1 MSIDPQDPKLTA
13 YVLGELTEDE
23 RREVARLL
31 VDSPA
36 AQEVV
41 EQLRQTS
48 EELFAALA
56 AESPTTVSSSG
67 HLRTVVREAVGKSPA
82 AQALVVEAAPQPV
95 RPTSPSGSSGRMA
108 LGATVAALGLAVCLS
123 LMSAPSESP
132 VAQVV
137 LTDGLSSELDDLV
150 RISDRED
157 LLGLTDSTTTARAM
171 IVLSDGVVVDDVTYL
186 SSGLSLTSPEQLAE
200 LEKRSQVNEQ
210 LASRVDSFS
219 LAYRLSEQKQP
230 ESTPSSSFAAV
241 TYPVQPQQHNA
252 SAAPSVP
259 LEWEQ
264 AQLNWSDGRW
274 GISPSSTTTYSRGAN
289 LATGSLSADERLLRR
304 AQGVTPYY
312 VTPQSQRWLFET
324 PEQLGT
330 KVYPVG
336 DLVMEATG
344 QLDESVRVV
353 PQQMDPNIYAGRL
366 FRVTG
371 ADASSQQR
379 MAEQTAGEAE
389 LPQIRSSMGDVSES
403 SLARTES
410 ERARYRA
417 VQEQEVREGVEAKGF
432 QGVDRF
438 GRTSGESYAPIIENG
453 FLRPVDAPYSTF
465 SIDVDTASYA
475 NVRRMLQSGQLPPAN
490 AVRLEELVNA
500 FSYELP
506 QPEGDTPFT
515 VTIDAGSCPWQPEH
529 ELVRVA
535 MQAKAIPME
544 ERPPASLVFLID
556 VSGSMRSENKLPLVQ
571 QSLLMLTK
579 EMREDDQV
587 SIVTYS
593 NNANVVL
600 DCANGAEH
608 EQIEQAIAQLS
619 ASGSTNGEHGLS
631 LAYDVAR
638 KHLLKSG
645 SNRVLICTDGD
656 FNDGVSDD
664 QGVFELIEEQRN
676 QGVFLSV
683 LGFGSGNLKD
693 SKLEELADKGNGQYS
708 YIDSLREARRVLIE
722 EMTGTLYTL
731 AKDVKFQV
739 EFNPDKVSRYRLL
752 GYENRALADQ
762 HFSDD
767 RIDAGEL
774 GAGHSVTALYE
785 IAPVGAKTPQG
796 TVEPRRYGPMTRT
809 EALVEQHRE
818 EVAAK
823 LPHESEMMLVKVRYK
838 APDADESTRVEFP
851 YVPGEKVKPS
861 TDLSFAAATI
871 ELGLLLRD
879 STYKGKGNW
888 DQLVSLTQ
896 DSIGDDPKG
905 RRTEFLDLVL
915 RARSLSQRQNGST
928 PQSPTPRLLGS
939 SDARK
944 MAGCDG
950 KYSDLLD
957 KWDAANDQLTYGEFY
972 DLGFRNSPEHGEKQG
987 LPAGY
992 WVYVYPNWYIWGE
1005 RVID

>member
-1 MSIDPQDPKLTA
+1 
-13 YVLGELTEDE
+13 
-23 RREVARLL
+23 
-31 VDSPA
+31 
-36 AQEVV
+36 
-41 EQLRQTS
+41 
-48 EELFAALA
+48 
-56 AESPTTVSSSG
+56 
-67 HLRTVVREAVGKSPA
+67 
-82 AQALVVEAAPQPV
+82 
-95 RPTSPSGSSGRMA
+95 
-108 LGATVAALGLAVCLS
+108 
-123 LMSAPSESP
+123 
-132 VAQVV
+132 
-137 LTDGLSSELDDLV
+137 
-150 RISDRED
+150 
-157 LLGLTDSTTTARAM
+157 
-171 IVLSDGVVVDDVTYL
+171 
-186 SSGLSLTSPEQLAE
+186 
-200 LEKRSQVNEQ
+200 
-210 LASRVDSFS
+210 
-219 LAYRLSEQKQP
+219 
-230 ESTPSSSFAAV
+230 
-241 TYPVQPQQHNA
+241 
-252 SAAPSVP
+252 
-259 LEWEQ
+259 
-264 AQLNWSDGRW
+264 
-274 GISPSSTTTYSRGAN
+274 
-289 LATGSLSADERLLRR
+289 
-304 AQGVTPYY
+304 
-312 VTPQSQRWLFET
+312 
-324 PEQLGT
+324 
-330 KVYPVG
+330 
-336 DLVMEATG
+336 
-344 QLDESVRVV
+344 
-353 PQQMDPNIYAGRL
+353 
-366 FRVTG
+366 
-371 ADASSQQR
+371 
-379 MAEQTAGEAE
+379 
-389 LPQIRSSMGDVSES
+389 
-403 SLARTES
+403 
-410 ERARYRA
+410 
-417 VQEQEVREGVEAKGF
+417 
-432 QGVDRF
+432 
-438 GRTSGESYAPIIENG
+438 NG
-453 FLRPVDAPYSTF
+453 FLRPVDAPFSTF

-475 NVRRMLQSGQLPPAN
+475 NVRRMLQAGQLPPAN

-506 QPEGDTPFT
+506 QPDGDTPFT
-515 VTIDAGSCPWQPEH
+515 VTVDAGTCPWQPEH

-556 VSGSMRSENKLPLVQ
+556 VSGSMRADNKLPLVQ

-608 EQIEQAIAQLS
+608 ELIEQSIAQLS

-638 KHLLKSG
+638 KHLLKPG

-656 FNDGVSDD
+656 FNVGVSDD

-693 SKLEELADKGNGQYS
+693 SKLEGLADKGNGQYS
-708 YIDSLREARRVLIE
+708 YIDGLREARRVLIE

-739 EFNPDKVSRYRLL
+739 EFNPNKVSRYRLL

-796 TVEPRRYGPMTRT
+796 TVEPRRYGPMTRV
-809 EALVEQHRE
+809 EAAIQQQRE

-823 LPHESEMMLVKVRYK
+823 LPHENEMMLVKVRYK

-851 YVPGEKVKPS
+851 YVPGEKAKPS
-861 TDLSFAAATI
+861 TDLSFAAATV
-871 ELGLLLRD
+871 ELGLLLRN
-879 STYKGKGNW
+879 SAYKGVGNW

-896 DSIGDDPKG
+896 DSIGDDHKG

-915 RARSLSQRQNGST
+915 RARSLNQHRNGNA

-939 SDARK
+939 TDARK